1 MATIT
6 AVKRS
11 ILYGGR
17 VLPDPSASMSVEEVK
32 QFYAAIHPELLN
44 ASVEGGEFD
53 GETQTWR
60 FERSVGTKG

>member
-1 MATIT
+1 MVTIT
-6 AVKRS
+6 AVGR
-11 ILYGGR
+11 IFLYGGR
-17 VLPDPSASMSVEEVK
+17 TLPDPDTRLTPEEVK

-53 GETQTWR
+53 GNTQTFR

>member
-6 AVKRS
+6 AVNRTF
-11 ILYGGR
+11 LYGGR
-17 VLPDPSASMSVEEVK
+17 TLPDPDPRMNTEEVK